1 MLTRAFP
8 GGPHHGCG
16 GCQFHR
22 ATTSHPPPR
31 EASPPLVGGSPGW
44 VHLSLLLQSGS
55 SGFRVGTDCE
65 KSHVR
70 APDGSGWVPR
80 GAHASP
86 FPHRLLR
93 RCGINRDIAPCGV
106 LFPRPPFP
114 PAGRVPWALPFALTR
129 FRGSSLF
136 SLPALLPVCRCTPPV
151 HTMAPSA
158 LPSHGVPS
166 GFIGVD
172 AVGRGE
178 VGCGARGSLSLPPL
192 SCTGPHWV
200 VKGTVCLLSF
210 SMAYPRW

>member
-1 MLTRAFP
+1 MHSSSPGAPIGVPLSFPTWVLP

-16 GCQFHR
+16 GCQFPR
-22 ATTSHPPPR
+22 ATTSHHPPR

-114 PAGRVPWALPFALTR
+114 PAGRLPGLSPLLSPVSAGFLSSPCPHSYPSIVVPLRFTPWLPVHSLHTECP
-129 FRGSSLF
+129 RGSSGWM
-136 SLPALLPVCRCTPPV
+136 RW
-151 HTMAPSA
+151 
-158 LPSHGVPS
+158 
-166 GFIGVD
+166 
-172 AVGRGE
+172 GE
-178 VGCGARGSLSLPPL
+178 A
-192 SCTGPHWV
+192 
-200 VKGTVCLLSF
+200 K
-210 SMAYPRW
+210 

>member
-1 MLTRAFP
+1 MHNSSPGAPIGVPRSLPTRVSRVAP
-8 GGPHHGCG
+8 
-16 GCQFHR
+16 
-22 ATTSHPPPR
+22 TTDVGVASSTVRPPR
-31 EASPPLVGGSPGW
+31 TTPPRKASPPLVGGSPGW

-114 PAGRVPWALPFALTR
+114 PAGRPPGLSPLLSPVSAGLLSFPCPHSYPSVVVPHRFTPWLPVHSLHTECP
-129 FRGSSLF
+129 RGSSGWM
-136 SLPALLPVCRCTPPV
+136 RW
-151 HTMAPSA
+151 
-158 LPSHGVPS
+158 
-166 GFIGVD
+166 
-172 AVGRGE
+172 GE
-178 VGCGARGSLSLPPL
+178 A
-192 SCTGPHWV
+192 
-200 VKGTVCLLSF
+200 K
-210 SMAYPRW
+210 